1 MRAVQYLQPALAES
15 GRWDVL
21 VGHYLGVDHAGHTAD
36 VQSPA
41 MAAKL
46 TQMDGEVAQV
56 GARRCPRHCWGTV
69 YNAVPSSVENP
80 LILAHGYESILK
92 VKSVH
97 FAAPLQSSAPH
108 KSQSSEIHSSS

>member
-36 VQSPA
+36 VHSPA

-56 GARRCPRHCWGTV
+56 GGWRCPRHYWGTGHFDG
-69 YNAVPSSVENP
+69 PSPAEDLP
-80 LILAHGYESILK
+80 ILAHWYESIPKLRA
-92 VKSVH
+92 VD
-97 FAAPLQSSAPH
+97 FAAQL
-108 KSQSSEIHSSS
+108 